1 MSESPSPRPPVF
13 ATPRQCPPG
22 ILMTGIGQG
31 KVLLLIDV
39 GVISA
44 GASDATGPGAKCDPV
59 ENMPQVSQ
67 RFSNSQPLH
76 SRRVI
81 LHL

>member
-44 GASDATGPGAKCDPV
+44 GASNATGPGAK
-59 ENMPQVSQ
+59 
-67 RFSNSQPLH
+67 
-76 SRRVI
+76 
-81 LHL
+81 